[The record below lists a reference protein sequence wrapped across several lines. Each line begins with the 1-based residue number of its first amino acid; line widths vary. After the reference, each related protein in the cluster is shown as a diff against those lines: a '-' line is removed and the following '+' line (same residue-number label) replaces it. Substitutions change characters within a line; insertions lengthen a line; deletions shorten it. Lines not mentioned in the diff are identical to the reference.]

1 MVSSVNAN
9 RDVKFNRQ
17 VQYKG
22 ESHFPLYNA
31 LAGDLGL
38 HKLIVRILDLAAGSR
53 IVVLN
58 DKDAEQL
65 AVVAW
70 DRIQLR
76 VNNERSIV
84 ALVDITE
91 SIVQPNQIGVPRAV
105 ALELKVGDGAA
116 ISVNA
121 IPPPISV
128 RYVHA
133 KMRGAKLGREEL
145 YSIVKDVVSRNL
157 SEVEMAAFIMA
168 ENYIGL
174 DDDELIWLTRAI
186 AETGTQIDF
195 EKPVYDKHSIGGVP
209 GNKVTLIV
217 VPIVAA
223 AGLLI
228 PKTSSRAITSPS
240 GTADTMGVLA
250 PVEFSA
256 QELRRV
262 ALKTSGAIVWGGGLN
277 LAPADDAFI
286 TVEYPLQLDPEPQ
299 MIASILAKKLAVG
312 TDFLV
317 LDLPTGEGTKI
328 PTSDEARRLGNK
340 FIELGAKLGIRIK
353 CGVTYGGQ
361 PIGHAV
367 GPALEAKEALETLE
381 GAGPTSL
388 VEKSTAL
395 AGMLLE
401 FAGKSTKGAG
411 QALAKEI
418 LQDGRALKKMKEIIE
433 EQGGNPNVKS
443 DQISIGQHKQRIV
456 APIDGYI
463 THISNA
469 AINQIARATGA
480 PVERGSG
487 VVLFGKRGHK
497 IGRGEPILD
506 IYAERSS
513 KLEEAYALVAK
524 LKPITMEGMLLE
536 EIPEL

>member
-1 MVSSVNAN
+1 MLCT
-9 RDVKFNRQ
+9 
-17 VQYKG
+17 G
-22 ESHFPLYNA
+22 
-31 LAGDLGL
+31 LAGVTVLQN
-38 HKLIVRILDLAAGSR
+38 LIVRIVDLSTGSR
-53 IVVLN
+53 AVVLN

-65 AVVAW
+65 GVVAW

-76 VNNERSIV
+76 GSNGRSIV
-84 ALVDITE
+84 ALVDITK
-91 SIVQPNQIGVPRAV
+91 SIVQPNYVGVSRSV
-105 ALELKVGDGAA
+105 ALELKVDDGAT
-116 ISVNA
+116 ISLHS

-128 RYVHA
+128 KYVHA

-145 YSIVKDVVSRNL
+145 YAIVKDVVGGNL
-157 SEVEMAAFIMA
+157 SEVEMAAFVMA
-168 ENYIGL
+168 EKYVGM

-209 GNKVTLIV
+209 GNKVTLII

-228 PKTSSRAITSPS
+228 PKTSSKAITSPS
-240 GTADTMGVLA
+240 GTADTMSVLA

-256 QELRRV
+256 EELRRI
-262 ALKTSGAIVWGGGLN
+262 ALKIGGAIVWGGGLN

-367 GPALEAKEALETLE
+367 GPALEAKEALQTLE

-401 FAGKSTKGAG
+401 FAGKTTKGTG
-411 QALAKEI
+411 QDLAKEI
-418 LQDGRALKKMKEIIE
+418 LQDGRALKKMREIIE
-433 EQGGNPNVKS
+433 EQGGDPNVKS
-443 DQISIGQHKQRIV
+443 DQIPIGQHRQRIV
-456 APIDGYI
+456 APIDGYV
-463 THISNA
+463 THISNE

-497 IGRGEPILD
+497 IEKGEPILD
-506 IYAERSS
+506 IYAERPS

-524 LKPITMEGMLLE
+524 LKPVTLEGMLLE